1 MLEGSREVEGAW
13 EGAGMV
19 VDLGVGPV
27 SRWGKGDPPRINT
40 AAGRPPPVCLADALV
55 VFPLK
60 NRMPFGAC
68 LVLGGKK
75 RKEKIIPRE
84 SSAPFSLSL
93 SLSVSPS
100 RAKIRMKSKFACT
113 GKFDF
118 PYGLT
123 IFTGREL
130 FAFF

>member
-75 RKEKIIPRE
+75 GKKKSFPANHPRH
-84 SSAPFSLSL
+84 SLSL
-93 SLSVSPS
+93 FLFLSLAP
-100 RAKIRMKSKFACT
+100 RF
-113 GKFDF
+113 
-118 PYGLT
+118 
-123 IFTGREL
+123 E
-130 FAFF
+130 

>member
-1 MLEGSREVEGAW
+1 
-13 EGAGMV
+13 MV

-84 SSAPFSLSL
+84 SSTPLFLSL
-93 SLSVSPS
+93 SLSVS
-100 RAKIRMKSKFACT
+100 RADSNEIEIRLH